1 MYNIPLVDLKT
12 LFVIFMLQKI
22 PMTILANDAFF
33 FRNHTF
39 VCNLLSYEY

>member
-33 FRNHTF
+33 F
-39 VCNLLSYEY
+39 